1 MRDAGASRDHPHA
14 RPSTE
19 GGALAWFQ
27 DVLRHLAVNDRE
39 MVAELHAPGC
49 ADIVDT
55 LDARELALARVASLV
70 AADGSVATFRWTV
83 GDALEAGVSPEK
95 VVGVLLAVAP
105 LVGFARVATTA
116 PRSRSLSTTTSR
128 PRSRSSSPDRR

>member
-1 MRDAGASRDHPHA
+1 MHRPRGSRDDAHA
-14 RPSTE
+14 RSLE
-19 GGALAWFQ
+19 RVALVAWFQ
-27 DVLRHLAVNDRE
+27 DVLRHLAVNDRA

-49 ADIVDT
+49 AGIVDT

-70 AADGSVATFRWTV
+70 ATDGSVATFRWTV

-95 VVGVLLAVAP
+95 IVGVLLAVAP

-116 PRSRSLSTTTSR
+116 PKIAIALDYDIEDALEVLD
-128 PRSRSSSPDRR
+128 P